1 MSKKNERSRAWY
13 WMSLLLMLGI
23 IGCDRGA
30 SEEIGAARRFAEAVV
45 RNDVPH
51 RDSMIATAKFK
62 EYFDN
67 QYVSSD
73 MRTWFQ
79 SFYDLHEQRFLGTP
93 SADVDRN
100 LQPELEGALIDTNQI
115 EETGMV

>member
-1 MSKKNERSRAWY
+1 LKKNGLSLAWHY
-13 WMSLLLMLGI
+13 YSGLLLASLALSS
-23 IGCDRGA
+23 CDRGA
-30 SEEIGAARRFAEAVV
+30 SEEIGAARRFADAVV

-79 SFYDLHEQRFLGTP
+79 SFYDLREQRFLGTP
-93 SADVDRN
+93 SADVD
-100 LQPELEGALIDTNQI
+100 
-115 EETGMV
+115 